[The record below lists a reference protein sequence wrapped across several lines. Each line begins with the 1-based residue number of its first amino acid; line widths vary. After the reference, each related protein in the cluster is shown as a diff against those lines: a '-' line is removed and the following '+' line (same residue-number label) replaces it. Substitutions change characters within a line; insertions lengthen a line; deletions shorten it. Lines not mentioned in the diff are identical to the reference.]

1 MSLRTVLII
10 LFVCLFAPS
19 CVEHLITIRVFPD
32 GRYLMD
38 FVSRGDST
46 DVFNEDFPHPF
57 GDPWVT
63 SIETEITDDEKTW
76 VMNTS
81 GLLYGPTAFSSGHS
95 SLVEVAHPIDVRL
108 EKGFFGTHYFVSQ
121 FFKGREVFRKYPKFG
136 NSMSSIDN
144 DTTEWI
150 SEALYYIGS
159 TAVYDLQKDSTTMI
173 NSLLADRIENYIRGY
188 VDRKNFTELYSIED
202 SSGLFV
208 RDILNP
214 FLDEL
219 PSTYE
224 LAFQE
229 LVDLYSKEM
238 HITGQLRDDQ
248 FKFHIFL
255 PGVVITT
262 NADSI
267 SGDTLMWTFGL
278 KEFLNDD
285 YILHAE
291 SIIYSKKRI
300 QIGIIILLGLV
311 LIIAFFFIKFK
322 R

>member
-1 MSLRTVLII
+1 MRLRTLLVILIVS
-10 LFVCLFAPS
+10 FFAPS

-32 GRYLMD
+32 GRYLMN

-63 SIETEITDDEKTW
+63 KIETEISDDEKTW
-76 VMNTS
+76 IMTTS
-81 GLLYGPTAFSSGHS
+81 GLTRGPTAFSSGNN
-95 SLVEVAHPIDVRL
+95 SLVELAHPIDVRS
-108 EKGFFGTHYFVSQ
+108 EKGMFGTHYFVTQ

-144 DTTEWI
+144 DTTEWM

-159 TAVYDLQKDSTTMI
+159 TAIYDLQSDSSTKI
-173 NSLLADRIENYIRGY
+173 NALLADRMENYIRGY

-214 FLDEL
+214 FINEL
-219 PSTYE
+219 PSNYKFS
-224 LAFQE
+224 FQN

-238 HITGQLRDDQ
+238 NITGQLRDDQ
-248 FKFHIFL
+248 FKFYIFL
-255 PGVVITT
+255 PGAIITT

-300 QIGIIILLGLV
+300 QTGIIILLGLV
-311 LIIAFFFIKFK
+311 LILAFFLIKFK
-322 R
+322 Q

>member
-1 MSLRTVLII
+1 MRFRALII
-10 LFVCLFAPS
+10 ILIVCFITPS

-32 GRYLMD
+32 GRYLMNV
-38 FVSRGDST
+38 VSRGDST
-46 DVFNEDFPHPF
+46 DVFNEDFPHPS

-63 SIETEITDDEKTW
+63 NIKTEINDEENTW
-76 VMNTS
+76 VMTTS
-81 GLLYGPTAFSSGHS
+81 GLLTGPTAFSPGYN
-95 SLVEVAHPIDVRL
+95 SLGELAHPIDVRS
-108 EKGFFGTHYFVSQ
+108 EKGLFGTRYYFTQ

-159 TAVYDLQKDSTTMI
+159 TAISNLQNDSTVMLDQ
-173 NSLLADRIENYIRGY
+173 LLAARMENYIRGY

-202 SSGLFV
+202 SSKLFV
-208 RDILNP
+208 EDILKP
-214 FLDEL
+214 FLNVL
-219 PSTYE
+219 PSNYE
-224 LAFQE
+224 LAFQS

-248 FKFHIFL
+248 FNFHIFL
-255 PGVVITT
+255 PGAILTT

-300 QIGIIILLGLV
+300 QTGIIILLGLV
-311 LIIAFFFIKFK
+311 SIIAFFLIKFK
-322 R
+322 Q

>member
-1 MSLRTVLII
+1 M
-10 LFVCLFAPS
+10 
-19 CVEHLITIRVFPD
+19 
-32 GRYLMD
+32 
-38 FVSRGDST
+38 
-46 DVFNEDFPHPF
+46 
-57 GDPWVT
+57 
-63 SIETEITDDEKTW
+63 
-76 VMNTS
+76 
-81 GLLYGPTAFSSGHS
+81 
-95 SLVEVAHPIDVRL
+95 
-108 EKGFFGTHYFVSQ
+108 
-121 FFKGREVFRKYPKFG
+121 FRKYPKFG

-173 NSLLADRIENYIRGY
+173 NSLLADRMENYIRGY

>member
-1 MSLRTVLII
+1 MRLRALLTVLLVGI
-10 LFVCLFAPS
+10 FAPS
-19 CVEHLITIRVFPD
+19 CVEHLVTIRVYPD
-32 GRYLMD
+32 GRYLMN

-57 GDPWVT
+57 GDPWIT
-63 SIETEITDDEKTW
+63 KIDMEISDDEKTW
-76 VMNTS
+76 IMSTS
-81 GLLYGPTAFSSGHS
+81 GLLSGPTAFSASRN
-95 SLVEVAHPIDVRL
+95 SLVELAHPIDVRT
-108 EKGFFGTHYFVSQ
+108 EKTLFGTHYFITQ

-150 SEALYYIGS
+150 GEALYYIGS
-159 TAVYDLQKDSTTMI
+159 TAANDLQSDSSTMI
-173 NSLLADRIENYIRGY
+173 NGLLAERLENYIRGY

-208 RDILNP
+208 RDILQP
-214 FLDEL
+214 FTNEL
-219 PSTYE
+219 PPNYK
-224 LAFQE
+224 LDFKN
-229 LVDLYSKEM
+229 LVDIYSKEM

-248 FKFHIFL
+248 FKFNIFL
-255 PGVVITT
+255 PGAIITT

-291 SIIYSKKRI
+291 SIVYSKKRI
-300 QIGIIILLGLV
+300 QIGVIILVGLV
-311 LIIAFFFIKFK
+311 LTLVFFLIKFK
-322 R
+322 Q

>member
-1 MSLRTVLII
+1 MR
-10 LFVCLFAPS
+10 F
-19 CVEHLITIRVFPD
+19 
-32 GRYLMD
+32 
-38 FVSRGDST
+38 
-46 DVFNEDFPHPF
+46 
-57 GDPWVT
+57 
-63 SIETEITDDEKTW
+63 
-76 VMNTS
+76 
-81 GLLYGPTAFSSGHS
+81 
-95 SLVEVAHPIDVRL
+95 

-173 NSLLADRIENYIRGY
+173 NSLLADRMENYIRGY

-224 LAFQE
+224 LALQE

>member
-1 MSLRTVLII
+1 MRLRTLLII
-10 LFVCLFAPS
+10 LIFGLFAPS
-19 CVEHLITIRVFPD
+19 CVEHLVTIRVFPD
-32 GRYLMD
+32 GRYLMS

-57 GDPWVT
+57 GDPWST
-63 SIETEITDDEKTW
+63 KIETEISDDETTW
-76 VMNTS
+76 IMSTS
-81 GLLYGPTAFSSGHS
+81 GLLSGPVAFSSTNN
-95 SLVEVAHPIDVRL
+95 SLVEVAHPIDVRS
-108 EKGFFGTHYFVSQ
+108 EKSLFGTHYFITQ

-150 SEALYYIGS
+150 GEALYYIGS
-159 TAVYDLQKDSTTMI
+159 TAISDLQTDSSTKI
-173 NSLLADRIENYIRGY
+173 DNLLAERMENYIRGY

-208 RDILNP
+208 HDILKP
-214 FLDEL
+214 FTNEL
-219 PSTYE
+219 PSKYK
-224 LAFQE
+224 LVFQS
-229 LVDLYSKEM
+229 LVDIYSQEM

-255 PGVVITT
+255 PGAILTT

-291 SIIYSKKRI
+291 SIVYSKKRI
-300 QIGIIILLGLV
+300 QAAIIILLGLV
-311 LIIAFFFIKFK
+311 LIIAFLLIKFK
-322 R
+322 Q

>member
-1 MSLRTVLII
+1 MRLRTLLVILIVS
-10 LFVCLFAPS
+10 FFAPS
-19 CVEHLITIRVFPD
+19 CVEHLITIRGFPD
-32 GRYLMD
+32 GRYLMN

-63 SIETEITDDEKTW
+63 KIETEISDDDKTW
-76 VMNTS
+76 IMTTS
-81 GLLYGPTAFSSGHS
+81 GLTQGPTAFSSS
-95 SLVEVAHPIDVRL
+95 NNSLVELAHPIDVRS
-108 EKGFFGTHYFVSQ
+108 EKGMFGTHYFVTQ

-144 DTTEWI
+144 DTTEWM

-159 TAVYDLQKDSTTMI
+159 TAIYDLQSDSSTKI
-173 NSLLADRIENYIRGY
+173 NALLADRMENYIRGY

-214 FLDEL
+214 FINEL
-219 PSTYE
+219 PSNYKFS
-224 LAFQE
+224 FQN

-248 FKFHIFL
+248 FKFYIFL
-255 PGVVITT
+255 PGAIITT

-300 QIGIIILLGLV
+300 QTGIIILLGLV
-311 LIIAFFFIKFK
+311 LILAFFLIKFK
-322 R
+322 Q

>member
-63 SIETEITDDEKTW
+63 NIETEITDDEKTW
-76 VMNTS
+76 IMNTS
-81 GLLYGPTAFSSGHS
+81 GLLYVPPAFSSGHS
-95 SLVEVAHPIDVRL
+95 SLVEVAHPIDVRF

-173 NSLLADRIENYIRGY
+173 NSLLADRMENYIRGY